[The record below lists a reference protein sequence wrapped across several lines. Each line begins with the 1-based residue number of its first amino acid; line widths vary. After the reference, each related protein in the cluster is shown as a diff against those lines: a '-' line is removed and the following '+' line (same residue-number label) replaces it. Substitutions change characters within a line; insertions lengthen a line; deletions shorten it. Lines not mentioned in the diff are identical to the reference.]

1 MVEHLTFEELLE
13 FNAMTPTEMKAGD
26 LASRVTSH
34 IRSCKQCRDV
44 LTCVQKTEEKIAAS
58 ATQKVC
64 VEPEGQK
71 ERLF

>member
-13 FNAMTPTEMKAGD
+13 FNAMTLTEMKAGD

-34 IRSCKQCRDV
+34 IRTCKECRAA
-44 LTCVQKTEEKIAAS
+44 LSSMQRAEEKIAAS
-58 ATQKVC
+58 ATKHVC
-64 VEPEGQK
+64 VKTEGQK

>member
-13 FNAMTPTEMKAGD
+13 FNAMTLTEAKTGD

-34 IRSCKQCRDV
+34 IRTCKDCRKALSCMQRAED
-44 LTCVQKTEEKIAAS
+44 KIAAS
-58 ATQKVC
+58 AVRKVR
-64 VEPEGQK
+64 VRPEGEK

>member
-13 FNAMTPTEMKAGD
+13 FNVMTFTEAKTGD

-34 IRSCKQCRDV
+34 IRTCQECRAALSRIQTV
-44 LTCVQKTEEKIAAS
+44 EEKIAAS
-58 ATQKVC
+58 AVKRVR
-64 VEPEGQK
+64 VRPEGEK